1 MLIFTGIAVINDN
14 FENNLIN
21 LISIPV
27 WGHNYFTKL
36 RKKYVDILGDDVKL
50 IRVELDHSEC
60 ILDYLPI
67 PNAILP
73 YHKREVSIFKNGL
86 AIPDNSCVGGYR
98 LTKMSRISIA
108 NNSNF
113 LETFNI
119 KNIMFNYLESKIS
132 KHVNTRLFYIHS
144 EKRYLLVSATEEEL
158 NGIHYKL
165 TVSNK
170 FNNNKGKIF
179 ILDTF
184 RNKIEVEI
192 SDVKFFTE
200 RELKRQ
206 SSLLDDKESFDLL
219 VTHILS
225 TEIDEYFYN
234 LYNSYL

>member
-60 ILDYLPI
+60 ILDYLTI
-67 PNAILP
+67 QTASLS
-73 YHKREVSIFKNGL
+73 YHEHGL

-98 LTKMSRISIA
+98 LTKVDRNSIV

-113 LETFNI
+113 LETLNI
-119 KNIMFNYLESKIS
+119 KNIMFDYLESKIS
-132 KHVNTRLFYIHS
+132 KYVNTRLFYIHS

-170 FNNNKGKIF
+170 FNNKGKIF

-200 RELKRQ
+200 RELNRQ
-206 SSLLDDKESFDLL
+206 IKLLGDKESFDLL
-219 VTHILS
+219 VTQVLS

-234 LYNSYL
+234 LYNFKL